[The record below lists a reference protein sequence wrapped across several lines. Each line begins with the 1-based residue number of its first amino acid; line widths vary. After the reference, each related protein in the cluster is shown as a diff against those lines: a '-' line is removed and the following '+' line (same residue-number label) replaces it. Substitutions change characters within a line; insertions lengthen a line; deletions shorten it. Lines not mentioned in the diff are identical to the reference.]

1 MATPYDRA
9 IEDGLMDKLSAL
21 WREAG
26 LNRKQAATKLGITE
40 ASIRYW
46 ENGLGFP
53 RTLARLRQCA
63 AICGANLEFKLTAKD
78 GREFTFPA
86 PPPKG

>member
-1 MATPYDRA
+1 
-9 IEDGLMDKLSAL
+9 MDKLFEL
-21 WREAG
+21 WRKSG
-26 LNRKQAATKLGITE
+26 LNRSRAATKLGITE

-63 AICGANLEFKLTAKD
+63 AISGAKLEIKLTAKD
-78 GREFTFPA
+78 GTEFTFPA
-86 PPPKG
+86 PKG